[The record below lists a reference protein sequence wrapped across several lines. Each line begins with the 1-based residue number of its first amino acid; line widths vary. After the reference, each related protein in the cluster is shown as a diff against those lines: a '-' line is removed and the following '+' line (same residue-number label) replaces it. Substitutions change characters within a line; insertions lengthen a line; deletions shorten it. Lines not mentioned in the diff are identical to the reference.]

1 MVGVNQVQ
9 NSIPQIFNFLENEL
23 EFSEIV
29 KDIIASLN
37 ETVLQ
42 VWSSH
47 VTGPSEGVREEGN

>member
-23 EFSEIV
+23 EFSE
-29 KDIIASLN
+29 KSKRHNIITIRDHSA
-37 ETVLQ
+37 
-42 VWSSH
+42 